1 MSTTTHQQRF
11 YEAAYN
17 DAVVGNGFP
26 DPHITGGRQLKDQ
39 RILTLGGGTAN
50 DLWDLARE
58 NVVVNADYAASG
70 LEIGRRFGVQGVLT
84 NLNLSPTLP
93 FPDGSFDLVVCKD
106 ILEHVLEPL
115 AVLNEA
121 RRVLRDNGA
130 IVISVPNH
138 FYWPMRLRVLLGKG
152 ILWRGLLTDH
162 GAGYHEWDYMHIRFF
177 TYKGFR
183 AFLETGGLKPVRFF
197 WDFGNLAYYYNPDRW
212 FAPQLRKRA
221 SGEPLSRRAKLGLY
235 VLRPL
240 WRIFN
245 VIFPKPVRSAIV
257 SLAPGL
263 LCGGFY
269 VRCVKG

>member
-1 MSTTTHQQRF
+1 VSATTHQQRF
-11 YEAAYN
+11 YEAAYH
-17 DAVVGNGFP
+17 AAPVGAGFP
-26 DPHITGGRQLKDQ
+26 DPHITDGAPISQQ
-39 RILTLGGGTAN
+39 RILTLGGGTGS
-50 DLWDLARE
+50 DLWELARE

-70 LEIGRRFGVQGVLT
+70 LEVGRRFGIQGVLA
-84 NLNLSPTLP
+84 NLNLSPALP
-93 FPDGSFDLVVCKD
+93 FPDRSFDLVVCKD
-106 ILEHVLEPL
+106 ILEHILEPL
-115 AVLNEA
+115 AVLKEA
-121 RRVLRDNGA
+121 MRVLRDNGT

-138 FYWPMRLRVLLGKG
+138 FYWPMRVRLLLGKG

-162 GAGYHEWDYMHIRFF
+162 GAGYHEWNYMHIRFF

-183 AFLETGGLKPVRFF
+183 AFLDAAGLKPVRFF

-221 SGEPLSRRAKLGLY
+221 AGEPLSRRAKLALSF
-235 VLRPL
+235 LRPL

-245 VIFPKPVRSAIV
+245 AVFPRPLRSAIV

-269 VRCVKG
+269 VRCGKG